1 MAVRKI
7 RYDSDPVLRKKSR
20 EIEEV
25 NDRIKELLNDLVDT
39 MYELDGVG
47 LAAPQVGVLRRAVV
61 IDIGDGPIKMVNP
74 IITEKSGDVLD
85 VEGCL
90 SVLDKSGIVERPE
103 SLVASFTDENGNRM
117 KIEASGLLARAIC
130 HELDHLDGVLY
141 TDRAIKMGE
150 VGQFSEEDIR
160 ELEADKEVV

>member
-1 MAVRKI
+1 MAIRKI
-7 RYDSDPVLRKKSR
+7 RLDSDPILRKKSR
-20 EIEEV
+20 DIDEV
-25 NDRIKELLNDLVDT
+25 NDRIQVLLDDMIET

-74 IITEKSGDVLD
+74 VILERDGKIVD

-90 SVLDKSGIVERPE
+90 SVPGKSGIVERPE
-103 SLVASFTDENGNRM
+103 TLKAEYTDGNNERIQ
-117 KIEASGLLARAIC
+117 IEAEGFLARAIC

-141 TDRAIKMGE
+141 TDLALKIAE
-150 VGQFSEEDIR
+150 VGEITEEDI
-160 ELEADKEVV
+160 EEFIEV